1 MSSKISPLP
10 SIFLESGFNSGASM
24 WFSLDSSS
32 SSSWEPSIV
41 SGTTSTSSS
50 SNLPISTLSSS
61 SSFFSKIDTSINA
74 PSNIDWQAN
83 STMMKK
89 NVVKPKQLKVVST
102 DPLTKTSTPAEDFVK
117 IAPNQRWN
125 AQPIGFSNVQNQ
137 SYLVEKKTS
146 MPVLTK
152 SMEDLSVQQQPS
164 NQSQPDEDESNQSL
178 YKTELCRSFEETG
191 SCRYGLKCQFAHGRS
206 ELRHVSRHPKY
217 KTEVC
222 KTFHTIG
229 TCPYGK
235 RCRFIHIEPALNQ
248 VVPTKTIPV
257 PPKPTE
263 FVNVSQ
269 NNSGWNTDW
278 NTPTPPK
285 SVNVFLPVG
294 TPKKSPMIEA
304 VPVMKTSNEMIQPRS
319 RLVIFQQIC
328 S

>member
-1 MSSKISPLP
+1 
-10 SIFLESGFNSGASM
+10 
-24 WFSLDSSS
+24 
-32 SSSWEPSIV
+32 
-41 SGTTSTSSS
+41 
-50 SNLPISTLSSS
+50 
-61 SSFFSKIDTSINA
+61 
-74 PSNIDWQAN
+74 
-83 STMMKK
+83 
-89 NVVKPKQLKVVST
+89 VKPKQLKLTST
-102 DPLTKTSTPAEDFVK
+102 DPLTKTTTPAEDFVK

-125 AQPIGFSNVQNQ
+125 TQPIGFSNVQNQ
-137 SYLVEKKTS
+137 SYLVDKKTS
-146 MPVLTK
+146 LPVLTK
-152 SMEDLSVQQQPS
+152 SMEDLSVQQSSS
-164 NQSQPDEDESNQSL
+164 NQAQPDTEDESNQSL

-248 VVPTKTIPV
+248 VAPTKSIPV

-263 FVNVSQ
+263 FVNVTQ
-269 NNSGWNTDW
+269 NNSGWNTNW

-285 SVNVFLPVG
+285 SVNVFSNVG
-294 TPKKSPMIEA
+294 TPKKSPTIEA
-304 VPVMKTSNEMIQPRS
+304 VPVMKTSNELIQPRS